1 VSVTCGIVESAV
13 KRHNPNIMHKNKA
26 DSDIVHELELGYT
39 WMGNIGMYYIH
50 NEDKSTSEIYIVQC
64 I

>member
-1 VSVTCGIVESAV
+1 LSVTCGIVESVV
-13 KRHNPNIMHKNKA
+13 KRHKPKVIHKNK

-39 WMGNIGMYYIH
+39 WMSNIGMYYIH
-50 NEDKSTSEIYIVQC
+50 NEAKSTFEIYIVQC